1 MAGTVLWSEVT
12 GVGGGRDGG
21 GGRAS
26 RAMVVEE
33 VDVEVGGG
41 AVRARA
47 VADGWAACEE
57 EGRSISLK
65 FGTTAGESLGGGGG
79 SKWWS
84 WLSRLLLSRCVAL
97 LSPWSLRSAR

>member
-21 GGRAS
+21 GRAS

-33 VDVEVGGG
+33 VEVEVGGG

-47 VADGWAACEE
+47 VADGWAAYEE

-65 FGTTAGESLGGGGG
+65 FGTTAGESLGGGG
-79 SKWWS
+79 SEWWS
-84 WLSRLLLSRCVAL
+84 WLSCLLLSRCVAL